1 MRFKRHA
8 SGAFEAIPTQE
19 EIEFAKLKESNKT
32 LTEQNQNLQS
42 SLSALSKLLIDKNL
56 VTEQELTSVVNQIST
71 DKTDSSKEGA
81 E

>member
-19 EIEFAKLKESNKT
+19 EIEFARLKESNKV

-56 VTEQELTSVVNQIST
+56 VTEKELASVFSPIGN
-71 DKTDSSKEGA
+71 DKVDDSKEGT